1 MSVRRIGGV
10 LAAAALSAAVAGCG
24 GSSDGSAQDAVTSL
38 TLTRADGSTFTVP
51 DLVVSCGKSP
61 GNPDGELLIK
71 ANTPDM
77 SEDPAESRLIFYA
90 PVAALAEGT
99 TIDLAK
105 QDFEDA
111 TDVVFFVLD
120 RRTDNEVNSDTED
133 STGRIT
139 VRSAGCE
146 PDPHLDM
153 TIDATLGSEYG
164 DGDKVS
170 VQGTITLGS

>member
-1 MSVRRIGGV
+1 MATIK
-10 LAAAALSAAVAGCG
+10 L
-24 GSSDGSAQDAVTSL
+24 
-38 TLTRADGSTFTVP
+38 
-51 DLVVSCGKSP
+51 
-61 GNPDGELLIK
+61 GELLIK

-90 PVAALAEGT
+90 PVAAVAEGT

-120 RRTDNEVNSDTED
+120 RQTDNEVNSDTED

-139 VRSAGCE
+139 VS
-146 PDPHLDM
+146 LDL
-153 TIDATLGSEYG
+153 IDELGLTVHNL
-164 DGDKVS
+164 DGTVAS
-170 VQGTITLGS
+170 